1 MDNLLAGF
9 LLVSVLITVSQ
20 TYDTSNASALET
32 FLKSSYHKNVRPS
45 ETTKVDLGAGLFHI
59 TSLDIVSQQMFLAGY
74 IYCSWTDD
82 RLKWTASD
90 YGGLSVTQMKMSD
103 VWVPPLVL
111 NNAANGIELIS
122 DYDGMAGSYVTVS
135 AGIVL
140 WVTAANIVSQCT
152 VDITYYPFD
161 QQRCFMIF
169 TSWSYSA
176 AEVSLFTTSTSLLLD
191 LYEENGEWDLVTA
204 GLENYTRTVG
214 ETPLPGVR
222 FSLLLR
228 RKYSYYMMNMILPV
242 IILAVVGAFVF
253 VLPIESGEKIGFA
266 LTILLSM
273 SVVMTTVSD
282 NIPPISTQT
291 CQLSVYTL
299 VVFIICSVETL
310 CTVLSCQVHS
320 YHAKGYI
327 PGSRLQKLILTV
339 AKISCYGRPRSGADD
354 TRSNTKSL
362 SEKKYTKEDLG
373 EKKKAWE
380 GNDGNYDVKGE
391 NIAYTYEECAF
402 IFDRVNFFVF
412 LIVQTATTTAFFI
425 ALQMGGA
432 NQF

>member
-9 LLVSVLITVSQ
+9 LL
-20 TYDTSNASALET
+20 DH
-32 FLKSSYHKNVRPS
+32 FK
-45 ETTKVDLGAGLFHI
+45 
-59 TSLDIVSQQMFLAGY
+59 
-74 IYCSWTDD
+74 
-82 RLKWTASD
+82 
-90 YGGLSVTQMKMSD
+90 
-103 VWVPPLVL
+103 
-111 NNAANGIELIS
+111 ANGIELIS

-152 VDITYYPFD
+152 VDITS
-161 QQRCFMIF
+161 R
-169 TSWSYSA
+169 
-176 AEVSLFTTSTSLLLD
+176 
-191 LYEENGEWDLVTA
+191 
-204 GLENYTRTVG
+204 VG
-214 ETPLPGVR
+214 P
-222 FSLLLR
+222 
-228 RKYSYYMMNMILPV
+228 ILQP
-242 IILAVVGAFVF
+242 
-253 VLPIESGEKIGFA
+253 
-266 LTILLSM
+266 
-273 SVVMTTVSD
+273 
-282 NIPPISTQT
+282 
-291 CQLSVYTL
+291 
-299 VVFIICSVETL
+299 
-310 CTVLSCQVHS
+310 
-320 YHAKGYI
+320 
-327 PGSRLQKLILTV
+327 R
-339 AKISCYGRPRSGADD
+339 RPRSGADD